1 VHAFAAAAP
10 LLTLLVLLGVVRM
23 RAHWAGLISLTLGV
37 VLAVT
42 TFRLPLGQA
51 VSGAAEGAAFGLFP
65 IVWII
70 LNAVWINKLQH
81 ATRYF
86 GVVGRTFSSLS
97 GDRRIQALLVAYC
110 FGSMVESISGFG
122 TPIAVTSVMLVALG
136 LSPMRAA
143 VVALFANT
151 APAAFGS
158 LGNPIQGL
166 AKVTSFPEPL
176 LAEMVGRQSAIIA
189 ALVPFALLLLLDGR
203 RGIRQLWPAA
213 LTAGVAFGAGQ
224 LLCSNLFTY
233 QLTDLSAA
241 VVSTLALVVLLH
253 FWKPP
258 CETGE
263 PRTGEPLHRDSCRDI
278 AVAFSPYAILVGLFA
293 ITAFVGPVQRAVTSI
308 GFSFPWPGLH
318 LEDRSGKPLPITVF
332 DFQWLS
338 SSGTILLISGIAT
351 ACVLGVSAKRAVACY
366 GQSLKQIRW
375 AILSISV
382 VLALSYVMNIS
393 GMARELGVLA
403 AGTASAFALLSGVLG
418 WFGVALTGSDTSSN
432 VLFGAMQV
440 SAAHRVGLSPLLMAA
455 TNSSGGMQ
463 GKAVATQN
471 LVLAASA
478 VGLNGREGDILRKVL
493 RWSLTLLVVL
503 CVLAWLQTNALAWM
517 VPGG

>member
-1 VHAFAAAAP
+1 VHALAAAAP

-23 RAHWAGLISLTLGV
+23 RSHWAGLIGLALGM

-42 TFRLPLGQA
+42 MFGLPLGQA
-51 VSGAAEGAAFGLFP
+51 ASGAAEGAAFGLFP

-70 LNAVWINKLQH
+70 LNAVWINKLQR

-86 GVVGRTFSSLS
+86 DVIGRTFSSLS
-97 GDRRIQALLVAYC
+97 GDTRIQALLVAYC
-110 FGSMVESISGFG
+110 FGAMIESISGFG
-122 TPIAVTSVMLVALG
+122 TPIAVTAVMLVALG

-166 AKVTSFPEPL
+166 AKVTSFPESL
-176 LAEMVGRQSAIIA
+176 LGEMVGRQSAIIA

-203 RGIRQLWPAA
+203 RGIRELWPAA
-213 LTAGVAFGAGQ
+213 LTAGLGFGAGQ
-224 LLCSNLFTY
+224 LLCSDVFAY

-241 VVSTLALVVLLH
+241 VVSTLALIVLLQ

-258 CETGE
+258 RENSE
-263 PRTGEPLHRDSCRDI
+263 PRKGETPQRDSGRDI
-278 AVAFSPYAILVGLFA
+278 AVAFSPYVILVGLFA
-293 ITAFVGPVQRAVTSI
+293 ITAFVGPVQRAVASV

-318 LEDRSGKPLPITVF
+318 LADRSGKPLPVTVF

-338 SSGTILLISGIAT
+338 SSGTILLITGIAT
-351 ACVLGVSAKRAVACY
+351 ACILRVSAKRALGCY
-366 GQSLKQIRW
+366 GEALKQIRW

-403 AGTASAFALLSGVLG
+403 ADTGSAFALLSGALG

-455 TNSSGGMQ
+455 TNGSGGMQ

-478 VGLNGREGDILRKVL
+478 VGLPGREGDILRKVL
-493 RWSLTLLVVL
+493 WSSLGLLLVL
-503 CVLAWLQTNALAWM
+503 CVLAWLQTNALSWM
-517 VPGG
+517 VPSS

>member
-1 VHAFAAAAP
+1 VHAVAAAAP

-23 RAHWAGLISLTLGV
+23 RSHWAGLISLLLGV

-42 TFRLPLGQA
+42 MFRLRFSEA
-51 VSGAAEGAAFGLFP
+51 MSAAAEGAAFGLFP

-86 GVVGRTFSSLS
+86 DVVGRTFSSLS
-97 GDRRIQALLVAYC
+97 SDRRIQALLVAYC
-110 FGSMVESISGFG
+110 FGAMLESISGFG
-122 TPIAVTSVMLVALG
+122 TPIALTSVMLVALG

-166 AKVTSFPEPL
+166 AKVTAFPEPL
-176 LAEMVGRQSAIIA
+176 LGEMVGRQSSIIA
-189 ALVPFALLLLLDGR
+189 ALVPFALVLLLDGW
-203 RGIRQLWPAA
+203 RGLRELWPAA
-213 LTAGVAFGAGQ
+213 LIAGLGFGAGQ
-224 LLCSNLFTY
+224 LLCSNLLTY

-258 CETGE
+258 REAVELANDE
-263 PRTGEPLHRDSCRDI
+263 PPQRDSRRDI

-293 ITAFVGPVQRAVTSI
+293 ISAFVGPVQHAVARV
-308 GFSFPWPGLH
+308 GFSFKWPGLH
-318 LEDRSGKPLPITVF
+318 LNTESGKPLPITVF
-332 DFQWLS
+332 DFQWLT
-338 SSGTILLISGIAT
+338 SSGTILLITGVAT
-351 ACVLGVSAKRAVACY
+351 ACILGVSAKRALGCY
-366 GQSLKQIRW
+366 GMAAKQIRW
-375 AILSISV
+375 AVLSISV

-393 GMARELGVLA
+393 GMAHELGVWA
-403 AGTASAFALLSGVLG
+403 AGTGTAFALLSGVLG

-440 SAAHRVGLSPLLMAA
+440 AAAHRVGISPLLMAA
-455 TNSSGGMQ
+455 TNSTGGVQ
-463 GKAVATQN
+463 GKAVAMQN
-471 LVLAASA
+471 LVLATTA
-478 VGLNGREGDILRKVL
+478 VGLHGREGDILRRVL
-493 RWSLTLLVVL
+493 WWSVSLLLVL
-503 CVLAWLQTNALAWM
+503 CVLAWLQTNALSWM
-517 VPGG
+517 VPRG

>member
-1 VHAFAAAAP
+1 VHALAAAAP

-23 RAHWAGLISLTLGV
+23 RSHWAALIALGLGLALG
-37 VLAVT
+37 T
-42 TFRLPLGQA
+42 TMFGLPLHEA
-51 VSGAAEGAAFGLFP
+51 LSGAAEGAAFGLFP

-86 GVVGRTFSSLS
+86 DVVGRTFSSVS

-110 FGSMVESISGFG
+110 FGAMVESISGFG
-122 TPIAVTSVMLVALG
+122 TPIAVTSVILVTLG

-166 AKVTSFPEPL
+166 AKVTSFPESL
-176 LAEMVGRQSAIIA
+176 LGEMAGRQSAIIA
-189 ALVPFALLLLLDGR
+189 ALVPFALMLLLDGR
-203 RGIRQLWPAA
+203 RGLRELWPAA
-213 LTAGVAFGAGQ
+213 LTAGLGFAAGQ
-224 LLCSNLFTY
+224 LLCSNLLTY

-253 FWKPP
+253 FWKPL
-258 CETGE
+258 
-263 PRTGEPLHRDSCRDI
+263 RTAGDSCNDAPPQRDSRHDI
-278 AVAFSPYAILVGLFA
+278 VVAFSPYAILVGLFA
-293 ITAFVGPVQRAVTSI
+293 ITAFVGPVQRAVANV
-308 GFSFPWPGLH
+308 GFSFTWPGLR
-318 LEDRSGKPLPITVF
+318 LDDRSGRPLPITVF

-338 SSGTILLISGIAT
+338 SSGTILLITGIAT
-351 ACVLGVSAKRAVACY
+351 ACILGVSARRALGCY
-366 GQSLKQIRW
+366 GLALKQIRW
-375 AILSISV
+375 AIVSISV

-393 GMARELGVLA
+393 GMAHDLGVWA
-403 AGTASAFALLSGVLG
+403 AGTGSAFALLSGALG

-440 SAAHRVGLSPLLMAA
+440 AAAHRVGMSPLLMAA
-455 TNSSGGMQ
+455 ANSSGGMQ
-463 GKAVATQN
+463 GKAVAMQN
-471 LVLAASA
+471 LVLGTTA
-478 VGLNGREGDILRKVL
+478 VGLHGREGDILRRVL
-493 RWSLTLLVVL
+493 WWSVSLLLVL
-503 CVLAWLQTNALAWM
+503 CVLVWLQTNALSWM
-517 VPGG
+517 VPSP

>member
-1 VHAFAAAAP
+1 MHALAAATP

-23 RAHWAGLISLTLGV
+23 RSHWAGLIALAIGL

-42 TFRLPLGQA
+42 MFGLPLPEA

-86 GVVGRTFSSLS
+86 GVVGRTFSSVS
-97 GDRRIQALLVAYC
+97 GDTRIQALLVAYC
-110 FGSMVESISGFG
+110 FGAMIESISGFG
-122 TPIAVTSVMLVALG
+122 TPIAVTSVMLVTLG

-166 AKVTSFPEPL
+166 AKVTSFPEAL
-176 LAEMVGRQSAIIA
+176 LGDMVGRQSAIVA
-189 ALVPFALLLLLDGR
+189 AWVPFALLLLLDGR
-203 RGIRQLWPAA
+203 RGLRELWPAA
-213 LTAGVAFGAGQ
+213 LVAGLGFGAGQ
-224 LLCSNLFTY
+224 LLCSNLFAY
-233 QLTDLSAA
+233 QLTDLCAA
-241 VVSTLALVVLLH
+241 VVSTLALVVLLQ
-253 FWKPP
+253 FWNPP
-258 CETGE
+258 RETRVAIKGE
-263 PRTGEPLHRDSCRDI
+263 VPQRDSRRDI
-278 AVAFSPYAILVGLFA
+278 AVAFSPYVILVGLFA
-293 ITAFVGPVQRAVTSI
+293 ITAFVGPVQRAVASV
-308 GFSFPWPGLH
+308 GFSFAWPGLR
-318 LEDRSGKPLPITVF
+318 LADPAGKPLPITVF

-338 SSGTILLISGIAT
+338 SSGTILLITGIAT
-351 ACVLGVSAKRAVACY
+351 ACILGVSAKRALGCY
-366 GQSLKQIRW
+366 GEALRQIRW

-382 VLALSYVMNIS
+382 VLALSYVMNIA

-403 AGTASAFALLSGVLG
+403 ADTGSAFAVLSGALG

-478 VGLNGREGDILRKVL
+478 VGLPGREGDILRKVL
-493 RWSLTLLVVL
+493 WSSLGLLLVL
-503 CVLAWLQTNALAWM
+503 CVLAWLQTNALSWM
-517 VPGG
+517 VPSA

>member
-1 VHAFAAAAP
+1 
-10 LLTLLVLLGVVRM
+10 
-23 RAHWAGLISLTLGV
+23 
-37 VLAVT
+37 
-42 TFRLPLGQA
+42 
-51 VSGAAEGAAFGLFP
+51 
-65 IVWII
+65 
-70 LNAVWINKLQH
+70 
-81 ATRYF
+81 
-86 GVVGRTFSSLS
+86 
-97 GDRRIQALLVAYC
+97 
-110 FGSMVESISGFG
+110 
-122 TPIAVTSVMLVALG
+122 MLVALG

-176 LAEMVGRQSAIIA
+176 LGEMVGRQSAIIA

-278 AVAFSPYAILVGLFA
+278 AVAFSPYAILVGLFG

-308 GFSFPWPGLH
+308 GCSFPWPGLH

-351 ACVLGVSAKRAVACY
+351 ACVLGVSARRAVACY

-403 AGTASAFALLSGVLG
+403 AGTASAFALVSGVLG

-493 RWSLTLLVVL
+493 RWSLILLLVL

>member
-1 VHAFAAAAP
+1 VHALAAAAP
-10 LLTLLVLLGVVRM
+10 LLALLVLLGVVRM
-23 RAHWAGLISLTLGV
+23 RSHWAALISLALGV

-42 TFRLPLGQA
+42 MFRLPPGEA

-81 ATRYF
+81 ATRHF
-86 GVVGRTFSSLS
+86 EVVGRTFSSLS

-110 FGSMVESISGFG
+110 FGSMLESISGFG
-122 TPIAVTSVMLVALG
+122 TPIAVTSVMLVTLG

-166 AKVTSFPEPL
+166 AKVTSFPDGL
-176 LAEMVGRQSAIIA
+176 LGEMVGRQSAIIG
-189 ALVPFALLLLLDGR
+189 ALVPFAVLLLLDGR
-203 RGIRQLWPAA
+203 RGIRELWPAA
-213 LTAGVAFGAGQ
+213 LAAGLGFGAGQ
-224 LLCSNLFTY
+224 LLCSNLFAY

-241 VVSTLALVVLLH
+241 AVSTLALVILLK
-253 FWKPP
+253 FWQPSR
-258 CETGE
+258 EARE
-263 PRTGEPLHRDSCRDI
+263 PRNDETRERDSRRDI
-278 AVAFSPYAILVGLFA
+278 VVAFSPYAILVGLFA
-293 ITAFVGPVQRAVTSI
+293 ITAFIGPVQRAVASV
-308 GFSFPWPGLH
+308 GFSFTWPGLR
-318 LEDRSGKPLPITVF
+318 LDDPTGKPLPITVF

-338 SSGTILLISGIAT
+338 SSGTILLITGIAT
-351 ACVLGVSAKRAVACY
+351 ACILGVSAKRALRCY
-366 GQSLKQIRW
+366 GEALKQIRW
-375 AILSISV
+375 AVVSISV

-393 GMARELGVLA
+393 GMALELGVMA
-403 AGTASAFALLSGVLG
+403 AGAGGAFALLSGVLG

-440 SAAHRVGLSPLLMAA
+440 SAAHHVGVSPLLMAA

-463 GKAVATQN
+463 GKAVAMQN

-478 VGLNGREGDILRKVL
+478 VGLHGREGDILRKVL
-493 RWSLTLLVVL
+493 RWSLSLLLVL
-503 CVLAWLQTNALAWM
+503 CVLAWLQTSALSWM
-517 VPGG
+517 VPGS